1 MGFPFAGG
9 WAEQPKM
16 IVDMIQLFEGIYNE
30 EQSIK
35 MEKNKTNKPGKS
47 NKTTKSFNTLQG

>member
-1 MGFPFAGG
+1 MGFPFSGG

-35 MEKNKTNKPGKS
+35 MEKDKPNKPGKS